1 MNKLALNWMLKG
13 NFASTY
19 KASTIRTVYMQLK
32 LLTCIVVVLIL
43 ICSTATACNNE
54 TNDKLPT
61 DTTIDTVV
69 PEESTKP
76 EESEPESETTAPDT
90 IEPETSPPETEEP
103 ETTLPPIEEETVP
116 PVVEP
121 EVVPDI
127 ITTIEVNLY
136 NDYHDDFNLVDGRAY
151 LEDIVGYLRQYAPDG
166 MFISAASAMAYT
178 EGGSGKKG
186 VYPLTNNCFGIRA
199 YSSWDGYVYA
209 RSTGLVYKDY
219 DTAVSY
225 GASDFFRAYNSMEES
240 VIDYIKLISGNYYG
254 KALETNSPAE
264 YFSYVLSKGY
274 GEPEL
279 YEMWLG
285 VMDIYD
291 LAQYDVE

>member
-1 MNKLALNWMLKG
+1 M
-13 NFASTY
+13 
-19 KASTIRTVYMQLK
+19 RLK

-43 ICSTATACNNE
+43 ICCTATACNNKM
-54 TNDKLPT
+54 NDKLPT

-69 PEESTKP
+69 PEESTKS

-90 IEPETSPPETEEP
+90 IEPETTLPETEEP
-103 ETTLPPIEEETVP
+103 ETTLP

-127 ITTIEVNLY
+127 ITTIEVKLY
-136 NDYHDDFNLVDGRAY
+136 NDHPDDFNLVDGRAY

-166 MFISAASAMAYT
+166 MLISAASAMAYT
-178 EGGSGKKG
+178 EGGAGKKG
-186 VYPLTNNCFGIRA
+186 VYPYTNNCFGIRA
-199 YSSWDGYVYA
+199 YSSWNGYVYS

-240 VIDYIKLISGNYYG
+240 VIDYINLISGNYYN
-254 KALETNSPAE
+254 KVLETNSPAE

-291 LAQYDVE
+291 LTQYDVE

>member
-1 MNKLALNWMLKG
+1 MALG
-13 NFASTY
+13 VA
-19 KASTIRTVYMQLK
+19 
-32 LLTCIVVVLIL
+32 VVLIL
-43 ICSTATACNNE
+43 VCAIAGLTEKQSNNATSITTETSNNSIVE
-54 TNDKLPT
+54 VTVSEEPDESLYT
-61 DTTIDTVV
+61 SIESDTI
-69 PEESTKP
+69 EIS
-76 EESEPESETTAPDT
+76 SEPEEVLLPISEAPKD
-90 IEPETSPPETEEP
+90 EVSEEV
-103 ETTLPPIEEETVP
+103 II
-116 PVVEP
+116 
-121 EVVPDI
+121 PDI
-127 ITTIEVNLY
+127 ITTIEVKLY
-136 NDYHDDFNLVDGRAY
+136 NEYQNEFNLVDGRAY
-151 LEDIVGYLRQYAPDG
+151 IEDIVSYLRQHAPDG

-178 EGGSGKKG
+178 EGGAGKEG
-186 VYPLTNNCFGIRA
+186 VYTYTNNCFGIRA

-209 RSTGLVYKDY
+209 RSTGKVYKDF

-240 VIDYIKLISGNYYG
+240 VVDYIKLISGNYYG
-254 KALETNSPAE
+254 EALETNSPAE